1 MVELSDTITAA
12 CQREDRKIFD
22 ELVHRYHRQAYNVAY
37 RMTGNHT
44 DAEDLTQDTFLKA
57 YRFFRKYKRSMPFDN
72 WLYRIM
78 SNTFVDR
85 LRRRPKVHMR
95 SLDEPIQHEEG
106 ETVLDLPDVT
116 DGPEAIALS
125 RELDAEMQS
134 VLNTLPKDFRLAVVL
149 SDIEGLSYEEIS
161 EVTNCSVGTVRS
173 RLHRGRKLLRERLKP
188 YLE

>member
-106 ETVLDLPDVT
+106 ETALDLPDVT